1 MMNMQSPS
9 TQSIRESIKN
19 SIEVKQLILE
29 STPLISSL
37 SRLAYEGIKSIK
49 NGGKIIFAGNGGSFA
64 DAQHLCAEFVA
75 RFQKDRAPLPSIVL
89 GANNSTLSAIGNDFG
104 YEFVFSREL
113 QALGKKQ
120 DILIAFS
127 TSGNSLNIINL
138 VKSSQA
144 AGINT
149 WLLTG
154 ASGGEVSSLCN
165 CINVPSSNTARIQES
180 HIMIGHI
187 FCELIEDELL
197 NG

>member
-1 MMNMQSPS
+1 MMIMQSHS
-9 TQSIRESIKN
+9 TQLIRESIN
-19 SIEVKQLILE
+19 DSINVKQLILN
-29 STPLISSL
+29 STALIDSL
-37 SRLAYEGIKSIK
+37 SRLVHEGIASIK

-75 RFQKDRAPLPSIVL
+75 RFKNDREPLPSIVL

-113 QALGKKQ
+113 KALGSKQ
-120 DILIAFS
+120 DILIALS

-138 VKSSQA
+138 VKSSQS

-149 WLLTG
+149 WVLTG

-165 CINVPSSNTARIQES
+165 CIKVPSSDTARIQES

-187 FCELIEDELL
+187 FCELIERELL
-197 NG
+197 DD